1 MKKIICFS
9 VVISFVMLTQL
20 TAQSG
25 FLKKVTKSV
34 TKEVLGTPDKS
45 DQQPEPMCASDQAV
59 IAMDLGGKLQIDYRE
74 LFISILSDGRILA
87 QHTGTKEY
95 YVGKDGVTTGP
106 YKEGDPEIAD
116 FVPAEGDGN
125 EVESFIARNK
135 PYISKSA
142 DKLLITFGGKSYGP
156 YAQINDFAVTRSKE
170 KFVAVVVETLAMTE
184 DQGKKM
190 EEAVKNAR
198 TDQERMEIAM
208 KYGQQMQ
215 QNMMKGGGP
224 NSIQPKLV
232 SNDRNATYDPLKSVG
247 ASLSGDIKY
256 DEIVLVAYD
265 KILDM
270 QGNTIRTLD
279 RDDIGA
285 KPLFLNSD
293 NSRYAVYK
301 SGTLSFSDNKTM
313 SELFN
318 PHMIKT
324 EGKVWLAYLYYS
336 PKRNAIMQ
344 HKIPF

>member
-9 VVISFVMLTQL
+9 VVISFVMLNQI

-34 TKEVLGTPDKS
+34 TKEVLGNTDKS

-59 IAMDLGGKLQIDYRE
+59 IVMDLGGKLQIDYSE
-74 LFISILSDGRILA
+74 ISISILSDGRILA
-87 QHTGTKEY
+87 HHTGTNEY

-106 YKEGDPEIAD
+106 FKEGDPEIAD
-116 FVPAEGDGN
+116 FVPADGN
-125 EVESFIARNK
+125 EIENFIARHK

-156 YAQINDFAVTRSKE
+156 YAQINDFAVTGSKE
-170 KFVAVVVETLAMTE
+170 KFAAIVVETLAMTE

-190 EEAVKNAR
+190 EEAVKNAK

-232 SNDRNATYDPLKSVG
+232 SNDPNATFDPLKSVG
-247 ASLSGDIKY
+247 ASLNGNIKF

-270 QGNTIRTLD
+270 QGKTIRTLN
-279 RDDIGA
+279 RDDIGVQT
-285 KPLFLNSD
+285 LFLNSD
-293 NSRYAVYK
+293 NSRYATYK

-318 PHMIKT
+318 PHMIKA

-336 PKRNAIMQ
+336 PKKNAIMQ